1 MAKMLYEILI
11 LIARCKMYF
20 DRAGKQNTG
29 DALRIA
35 VEEAHKRGI
44 SHMVVASTRG
54 DTGLKAAKLLEGK
67 GVTLIV
73 VSHNA
78 GFSEEV
84 KQEFDGAKKAK
95 IEKLG
100 GTVYTGTM
108 VLRNLGTAIRS
119 LQSYSQQDLVAN
131 TLRMFGQGVKVC
143 AEIAAMAADA
153 GLIPC
158 GDCVAVAGT
167 GRGADTVAVIR
178 ANSSNNFFQ
187 IKVREILA
195 KPWDF

>member
-1 MAKMLYEILI
+1 
-11 LIARCKMYF
+11 MYF
-20 DRAGKQNTG
+20 DKAGEHNTQ

-35 VEEAHKRGI
+35 VEEAEKRGI
-44 SHMVVASTRG
+44 KHIVVASTRG

-67 GVTLIV
+67 GIALVVVT
-73 VSHNA
+73 HNT
-78 GFSEEV
+78 GFSEEG
-84 KQEFDGAKKAK
+84 KQEFDGATKAQ

-119 LQSYSQQDLVAN
+119 AQSYSQQDLVAN
-131 TLRMFGQGVKVC
+131 TLRMLGQGMKVC
-143 AEIAAMAADA
+143 VEIVAMAADA

-158 GDCVAVAGT
+158 EDCIAVAGT

-195 KPWDF
+195 KPRDF

>member
-1 MAKMLYEILI
+1 MN
-11 LIARCKMYF
+11 F
-20 DRAGKQNTG
+20 DQAGEKNTE
-29 DALRIA
+29 DTLRIA
-35 VEEAHKRGI
+35 AEEAARRGI
-44 SHMVVASTRG
+44 RHIVVASTRG
-54 DTGLKAAKLLEGK
+54 DTGLQAAKLLQGQ
-67 GVTLIV
+67 GIALVV
-73 VSHNA
+73 VSHNT
-78 GFSEEV
+78 GFSQEGE
-84 KQEFDGAKKAK
+84 QEFDQVKRAQ

-131 TLRMFGQGVKVC
+131 TLRMFGQGMKVC
-143 AEIAAMAADA
+143 VEIVAMAADA

-158 GDCVAVAGT
+158 ADVIAVAGT
-167 GRGADTVAVIR
+167 HWGADTAAVIR

-195 KPWDF
+195 KPRDF

>member
-1 MAKMLYEILI
+1 
-11 LIARCKMYF
+11 MYF
-20 DRAGKQNTG
+20 DRAGERNTEA
-29 DALRIA
+29 ALRIA
-35 VEEAHKRGI
+35 VEEAEKRGI
-44 SHMVVASTRG
+44 RHMVVASTWG
-54 DTGLKAAKLLEGK
+54 DTGLQAAKLLEGK
-67 GVTLIV
+67 GIALVV
-73 VSHNA
+73 VSHNT
-78 GFSEEV
+78 GFSEEGG
-84 KQEFDGAKKAK
+84 QEFDQEKKAQ
-95 IEKLG
+95 IEQLG

-119 LQSYSQQDLVAN
+119 VQSYSQQDLVAN

-143 AEIAAMAADA
+143 VEIAAMAADA

-158 GDCVAVAGT
+158 EDCIAVAGT

-195 KPWDF
+195 KPRDF

>member
-1 MAKMLYEILI
+1 
-11 LIARCKMYF
+11 MYF
-20 DRAGKQNTG
+20 DRAGEENTT

-35 VEEAHKRGI
+35 VEEAEKRGI
-44 SHMVVASTRG
+44 RHIVVASTRG
-54 DTGLKAAKLLEGK
+54 DTGLQAAKLLEGK
-67 GVTLIV
+67 GMALV
-73 VSHNA
+73 VVGHNT
-78 GFSEEV
+78 GFSEEG
-84 KQEFDGAKKAK
+84 KQEFDEGKRAQ

-100 GTVYTGTM
+100 GKVYTGTM

-119 LQSYSQQDLVAN
+119 MQSYSQQDLVAN
-131 TLRMFGQGVKVC
+131 TLRMFGQGMKVC
-143 AEIAAMAADA
+143 VEIVAMAADA

-158 GDCVAVAGT
+158 EDVIAVAGT

-195 KPWDF
+195 KPRAF

>member
-1 MAKMLYEILI
+1 
-11 LIARCKMYF
+11 MYF
-20 DRAGKQNTG
+20 DRAGEHNTEA
-29 DALRIA
+29 ALRIA
-35 VEEAHKRGI
+35 VEEAEKRGI
-44 SHMVVASTRG
+44 RHMVVASTWG
-54 DTGLKAAKLLEGK
+54 DTGLQAAKLLEGK
-67 GVTLIV
+67 GIALVV
-73 VSHNA
+73 VSHNT
-78 GFSEEV
+78 GFSEEGG
-84 KQEFDGAKKAK
+84 QEFDQEKKAQ
-95 IEKLG
+95 IEQLG

-119 LQSYSQQDLVAN
+119 VQSYSQQDLVAN

-143 AEIAAMAADA
+143 VEIAAMAADA

-158 GDCVAVAGT
+158 EDCIAVAGT

-195 KPWDF
+195 KPRDF

>member
-1 MAKMLYEILI
+1 
-11 LIARCKMYF
+11 MYF
-20 DRAGKQNTG
+20 DTAGKGNTD
-29 DALRIA
+29 DALKIA
-35 VEEAHKRGI
+35 GEEAKKRGI
-44 SHMVVASTRG
+44 KHIVVASTWG
-54 DTGLKAAKLLEGK
+54 DTGLKAAKLLQGK
-67 GVTLIV
+67 GFALVV

-78 GFSEEV
+78 GFSEEG
-84 KQEFDGAKKAK
+84 KLEFDDGKKEQ

-100 GTVYTGTM
+100 GRVYTGTM

-143 AEIAAMAADA
+143 VEIAAMAADA

-158 GDCVAVAGT
+158 NDCIAVAGT

-187 IKVREILA
+187 IKVREILV
-195 KPWDF
+195 KPRDF